1 MNRASYGRFAG
12 VLGQAHTLRR
22 RLVPL
27 AVAAVAIPAALLT
40 LADVGGADPSQ
51 SAQALRALDAQLE
64 AKQRSAVLDLYALD
78 RQLAGA
84 RDRLDALHAQ
94 ARTLRAQRAILGKEL
109 RVARSGSQIA
119 QQRLAQR
126 LLTLYEQRKPTP
138 IEILFG
144 ARSLDQALSD
154 LDSLNSATAQSE
166 AILRQV
172 HHAKRHLSAVG
183 RDLAARSQALAGAT
197 RRAEATEAAL
207 AATRAQRSAYISRVT
222 AKRRMTER
230 QVSTLV
236 ARARAAAARSA
247 ALERANSRS
256 VDAVAAA
263 APAPVPAFADS
274 TAPASGPASPG
285 GRTLTVTAT
294 GYSLGGTTA
303 TGLPVGWG
311 VAAVDPAVIPLGTHR
326 FVPGY
331 GEAVAADT
339 GGAVVGADI
348 DLWFPTASQA
358 GAWGRR
364 TVTIELH

>member
-1 MNRASYGRFAG
+1 M
-12 VLGQAHTLRR
+12 LGQAHTLRR

-27 AVAAVAIPAALLT
+27 AVAAVAIPAVLLA

-78 RQLAGA
+78 RQLAA
-84 RDRLDALHAQ
+84 SRARLDALHAQ
-94 ARTLRAQRAILGKEL
+94 ARALRAQRAVLGKEL
-109 RVARSGSQIA
+109 TVARSGTRIA
-119 QQRLAQR
+119 QDRLSKR
-126 LLTLYEQRKPTP
+126 LLALYEQRKPTP

-154 LDSLNSATAQSE
+154 LDSLSSASAQSE

-172 HHAKRHLSAVG
+172 HAAKRHLSAVG
-183 RDLAARSQALAGAT
+183 RTLAARSAALAGAT
-197 RRAEATEAAL
+197 RRAEATTTAL
-207 AATRAQRSAYISRVT
+207 AATRARRSTYISQVA
-222 AKRRMTER
+222 AKRRLTER

-236 ARARAAAARSA
+236 AQARAAAARSA
-247 ALERANSRS
+247 ALERASTRS
-256 VDAVAAA
+256 VDAVTAAP
-263 APAPVPAFADS
+263 PAPVYADS
-274 TAPASGPASPG
+274 AGPAAPG
-285 GRTLTVTAT
+285 GRELTVTAT

-311 VAAVDPAVIPLGTHR
+311 IAAVDPAVIPLGTHMV
-326 FVPGY
+326 VPGY

-358 GAWGRR
+358 AAWGRR
-364 TVTIELH
+364 TVTIELP